1 MSAAAQAKLFQP
13 FTQAD
18 SSITRQYGGTGLGLA
33 ICRRLAA
40 LMGGEIHLESAPGC
54 GSTFTVRLPFGIAA
68 ERVVEPAHFT
78 PAPDLCG
85 RKVLVV
91 DDNSTARA
99 ILQELLVSMT
109 FRVETAASGA
119 DALAALRQANTAG
132 DPFDVVVLD
141 WRMPEM
147 DGIATALHIGREHL
161 SAAPK
166 LLMVPAARLEE
177 PMRLAA
183 AAGFSGFL
191 LKPVQPSAL
200 FDTLMRAFGHAP
212 AMLTA
217 GLGGT
222 KSLRFEDVSVL
233 LVEDHALNQQVAIA
247 LLAKTGLQVTVANN
261 GQEAVAWVQRQG
273 FDLVLMDIQMPVM
286 DGLTAAQEIRRL
298 EAEGKVVRRQRSEAG
313 GQGAEAGP
321 LPIIAFTAYAMGGDE
336 ERSRAAGMNDH
347 VTKPIELMELFR
359 TLQRWLPAPAVVSGQ
374 GAVASDHW
382 LVDRGNANPPPPA
395 VAGVNAALGL
405 RRLGGN
411 QALYHKLLQQSR
423 TDFADTERELEAEL
437 AAGRSKDALR
447 RVHNLK
453 SVAGSLGANGL
464 QKAAGQLEAALRR
477 GESNLDQWLKPLL
490 QQLRSLLLAL
500 ATTLPP
506 VEDRLPSPA
515 PEVCPAGTAEELC
528 ALLKQLP
535 EPLRKYQ
542 PRPCQQLMATLRQ
555 KDLAGGMPQCAGGAG
570 AANHDWPAGRRRHH
584 RGEDVSII

>member
-1 MSAAAQAKLFQP
+1 MRRSREVFRTGFVSDFDRSIQFAGEIRNVTLNSAAGYASNFFSSTSQRLRLCSLPPSVVTAQLPLNTSF
-13 FTQAD
+13 
-18 SSITRQYGGTGLGLA
+18 SS
-33 ICRRLAA
+33 LAA
-40 LMGGEIHLESAPGC
+40 SH
-54 GSTFTVRLPFGIAA
+54 VR
-68 ERVVEPAHFT
+68 
-78 PAPDLCG
+78 
-85 RKVLVV
+85 
-91 DDNSTARA
+91 
-99 ILQELLVSMT
+99 
-109 FRVETAASGA
+109 
-119 DALAALRQANTAG
+119 
-132 DPFDVVVLD
+132 
-141 WRMPEM
+141 
-147 DGIATALHIGREHL
+147 
-161 SAAPK
+161 
-166 LLMVPAARLEE
+166 
-177 PMRLAA
+177 
-183 AAGFSGFL
+183 
-191 LKPVQPSAL
+191 PSV
-200 FDTLMRAFGHAP
+200 
-212 AMLTA
+212 
-217 GLGGT
+217 
-222 KSLRFEDVSVL
+222 EDVSVL

-555 KDLAGGMPQCAGGAG
+555 KTWPEECRSALAELEQQIMTGRL
-570 AANHDWPAGRRRHH
+570 AAAATTVERMLA
-584 RGEDVSII
+584 